1 MEGRA
6 DGRVE
11 GNVDGIS
18 AAAAGRVT
26 RNVGPC
32 GVLLEHAVLPGG
44 GAEEQRRSIVSPGD
58 RSQWINQ

>member
-18 AAAAGRVT
+18 AATAGRVT
-26 RNVGPC
+26 WNAGPC
-32 GVLLEHAVLPGG
+32 GVLLEHAGARGG
-44 GAEEQRRSIVSPGD
+44 EERRRSIVSPGD
-58 RSQWINQ
+58 RSQRINQ